1 MRTVHN
7 LNLTRLSEARNLFS
21 ARLQRDKF
29 LESVNDLDR
38 AFDQWIFDATRKG
51 SAETVSS
58 LGRLQLSCR
67 QYFEK
72 MQSAMFVWRSNLST
86 DLNEASEKVEQCIH
100 RLQVIDEMRSRI
112 SSLLAHSSG
121 YPREIESLMQEATH
135 LLELLFGSIDEGT
148 DDEAWV
154 KRQAQS
160 QLLRETVTTAIG
172 NVTRATKSLAR

>member
-1 MRTVHN
+1 
-7 LNLTRLSEARNLFS
+7 
-21 ARLQRDKF
+21 
-29 LESVNDLDR
+29 
-38 AFDQWIFDATRKG
+38 
-51 SAETVSS
+51 
-58 LGRLQLSCR
+58 
-67 QYFEK
+67 
-72 MQSAMFVWRSNLST
+72 LST
-86 DLNEASEKVEQCIH
+86 DLNDASEKVEQCIH